1 MSTDINEDIKKLF
14 GDCLKQFDQFV
25 RDNAALD
32 LASLNGTL
40 GELRHTM
47 YEEVKEEYEDMVNP
61 PDSEDSSEGGGEN
74 GVVEIS

>member
-1 MSTDINEDIKKLF
+1 MSTDINEEYKKLF
-14 GDCLKQFDQFV
+14 GDSLKHFDQFV

-47 YEEVKEEYEDMVNP
+47 CEEVKEEYENMVNP
-61 PDSEDSSEGGGEN
+61 PNGETSSEGGGEN

>member
-1 MSTDINEDIKKLF
+1 MSTDINEVYKKLF
-14 GDCLKQFDQFV
+14 GDSLKHFDQFV

-32 LASLNGTL
+32 LASSNGTL

-61 PDSEDSSEGGGEN
+61 SDGEDSTEGGGEN
-74 GVVEIS
+74 GVVETS